1 MSETLKELPQLQQV
15 AVDDALLDALVADLS
30 ALTEILAVMPKA
42 AAAGRVVPQNVSL
55 GEGVQQ
61 LRDNNLRGLQIR
73 YRYEGDEWWDTLMQ
87 TPNGIKLTRIK
98 QEY

>member
-15 AVDDALLDALVADLS
+15 VVDDALLDALVADLS

-42 AAAGRVVPQNVSL
+42 SAGRVVPQNVPL

-61 LRDNNLRGLQIR
+61 LRDNHLRGLQIR

>member
-1 MSETLKELPQLQQV
+1 MSEILKKLPQLQQV
-15 AVDDALLDALVADLS
+15 EVDDALLDALVTDLT

-42 AAAGRVVPQNVSL
+42 SAGRIVPQNVPL
-55 GEGVQQ
+55 AEGVQQ
-61 LRDNNLRGLQIR
+61 LRDNTLRGLQVR

-87 TPNGIKLTRIK
+87 TPNGIRLTRIK